1 MPKRKPTNDSGRAAK
16 KRVVATPPAADATAA
31 DGQTARRLQFSRDKS
46 REAVAAS
53 GTCQYTYEPTR
64 SRPRHQH
71 SAEQQREAYAT
82 DHCERPLMKWAR
94 LPARTRARAVFED
107 LTLL

>member
-1 MPKRKPTNDSGRAAK
+1 MRRHMVKSVLDHLVDDIGFIDRDTAKSMGDGKVLRKYASTLLRALNP
-16 KRVVATPPAADATAA
+16 VPACAS
-31 DGQTARRLQFSRDKS
+31 ARALHD
-46 REAVAAS
+46 
-53 GTCQYTYEPTR
+53 
-64 SRPRHQH
+64 RHQH

-82 DHCERPLMKWAR
+82 DHCERPLTKWAR